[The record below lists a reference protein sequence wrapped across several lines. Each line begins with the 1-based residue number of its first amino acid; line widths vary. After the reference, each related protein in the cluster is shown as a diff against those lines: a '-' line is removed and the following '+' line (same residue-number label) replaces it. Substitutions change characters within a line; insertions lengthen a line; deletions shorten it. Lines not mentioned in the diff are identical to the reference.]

1 MASKKFDVLILGGGV
16 VGMSTACH
24 LAMRGVCNKLK
35 VAVVEKDSTYSQA
48 SAMLSAGG
56 MRQQFSLE
64 DNVKMSLYGVD
75 FIRRMRSWP
84 SAADVQF
91 KEQGYVFLA
100 KSDEGVEILRQ
111 NHLIQTG
118 AGANIQLL
126 PTRDLQAK
134 FPWMDTSEIK
144 LGSFGSS
151 GEGWFD
157 PWTLL
162 NNMKRRALEGGV
174 AVIDGSL
181 QSLDL
186 DDSSCS
192 INHAN
197 IQDKGGHIHQMT
209 AGTYIMTAGAWA
221 AHSCMDDL
229 VSRMGGLGAFDHW
242 PVRPKKRCIFSFHC
256 PSALEQGIDRG
267 GLTVDPSGV
276 YFRPEGKGSSN
287 FICGVSPPSDRD
299 KDVNQLDTQDVDHEL
314 FEGVIWPTL
323 AARVPAF
330 QEIKLKRWWAG
341 LYEYSTLDQ
350 NAFIGAMPGL
360 PNLLICNGF
369 SGHGLQQSPA
379 AGRAISELVL
389 DGKYTSL
396 DLSIFGCERLLTNPP
411 TQVLERNIV

>member
-1 MASKKFDVLILGGGV
+1 LPTFVGTRTAVAVALSFTMASKKIDVLILGGGV

-24 LAMRGVCNKLK
+24 LAMRGVCNKMK

-134 FPWMDTSEIK
+134 FPWMDTSEIQ

-162 NNMKRRALEGGV
+162 NNMKRRAVEGGV

-181 QSLDL
+181 QSLEL

-209 AGTYIMTAGAWA
+209 AGTYIMTTGAWA

-229 VSRMGGLGAFDHW
+229 VSRMGGLGSFDHW

-299 KDVNQLDTQDVDHEL
+299 KDVNQLDTQDVDHQL
-314 FEGVIWPTL
+314 FEGVTHLSSIHICIHICIRIHICILLYVLEYIYVFYYIYRCVLAIYIYVYICILIHICTTL
-323 AARVPAF
+323 FIAIIAC
-330 QEIKLKRWWAG
+330 ILIHICT
-341 LYEYSTLDQ
+341 TL
-350 NAFIGAMPGL
+350 L
-360 PNLLICNGF
+360 LLILF
-369 SGHGLQQSPA
+369 H
-379 AGRAISELVL
+379 
-389 DGKYTSL
+389 Y
-396 DLSIFGCERLLTNPP
+396 
-411 TQVLERNIV
+411 